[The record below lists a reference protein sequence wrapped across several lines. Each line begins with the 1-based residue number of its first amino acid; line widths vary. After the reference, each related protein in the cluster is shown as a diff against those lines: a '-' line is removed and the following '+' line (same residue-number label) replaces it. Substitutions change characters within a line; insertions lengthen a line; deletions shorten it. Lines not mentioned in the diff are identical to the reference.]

1 MYSLFKHIIINLV
14 YLECSDG
21 DVHLAGSLSD
31 FEGTVEICFG
41 NIWGL
46 IAENGWGVHDAQV
59 VCRQLGFL
67 SVCKFFRNIQVHLPH
82 TAAFSQHYS
91 QLLVMYIT

>member
-1 MYSLFKHIIINLV
+1 MIINLV

-21 DVHLAGSLSD
+21 DVRLAGGLSD
-31 FEGTVEICFG
+31 FEGTVEIYFG

-59 VCRQLGFL
+59 VCRQLGFISEGL
-67 SVCKFFRNIQVHLPH
+67 FMLHYLLYINFRFIQELFH
-82 TAAFSQHYS
+82 
-91 QLLVMYIT
+91 M

>member
-1 MYSLFKHIIINLV
+1 MIINLV

-21 DVHLAGSLSD
+21 DVRLAGGLSD

-59 VCRQLGFL
+59 VCRQLGFISEGLFIAAVL
-67 SVCKFFRNIQVHLPH
+67 SSV
-82 TAAFSQHYS
+82 Y
-91 QLLVMYIT
+91 